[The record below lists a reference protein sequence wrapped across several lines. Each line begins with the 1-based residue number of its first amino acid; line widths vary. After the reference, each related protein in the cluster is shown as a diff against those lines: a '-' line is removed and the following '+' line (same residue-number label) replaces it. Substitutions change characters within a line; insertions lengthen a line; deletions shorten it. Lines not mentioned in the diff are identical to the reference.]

1 MKNRNCRSHEL
12 KNHFFKSKFHRG
24 RKIPSVFQPHL
35 SSNKYIYIYNFFII
49 YIFLLYIYKYI
60 YIFLFSFNLFLSYF
74 PLLAFISRCIHCVT
88 YDEEEISFTSV
99 SVTCTRCDLRLTNDR
114 RLYIYIFIIF
124 LLYIYIFLFFFNLF
138 LSYFPLLAF
147 ISRCIHCVTK
157 KKPLFARIRIH
168 VFSFCTMHVL
178 MAIYV

>member
-1 MKNRNCRSHEL
+1 M
-12 KNHFFKSKFHRG
+12 
-24 RKIPSVFQPHL
+24 
-35 SSNKYIYIYNFFII
+35 
-49 YIFLLYIYKYI
+49 
-60 YIFLFSFNLFLSYF
+60 FLFSFNLFLSYF
-74 PLLAFISRCIHCVT
+74 LLLAFISRCIHCVT

-157 KKPLFARIRIH
+157 KKPLFARFVFTYSVSVQCIYSWRSTFNQRSERFPRLCSIEDREKFRI
-168 VFSFCTMHVL
+168 SKLKNC
-178 MAIYV
+178 